1 MKEMNTLI
9 YNMDGLIMK
18 IIEILDVL
26 IADECAIDFEHWLGK
41 GEVDE

>member
-1 MKEMNTLI
+1 MEEMNTLI

-26 IADECAIDFEHWLGK
+26 IADECAIDFKHWLGK
-41 GEVDE
+41 REVDE